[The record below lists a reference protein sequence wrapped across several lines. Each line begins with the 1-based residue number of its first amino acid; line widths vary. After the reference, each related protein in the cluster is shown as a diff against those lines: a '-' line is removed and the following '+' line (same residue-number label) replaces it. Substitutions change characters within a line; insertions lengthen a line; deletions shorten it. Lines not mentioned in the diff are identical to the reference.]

1 MSSAPRIGGGGPPG
15 ASGVTSHTTAPRSGR
30 NSRSVRM
37 GYGSRM
43 QDGNPRRPSP
53 SDRWETLRG
62 ALSCLQVRPMF
73 QRTRT
78 LGGPVR
84 RQTNPQWRAPTVGCR
99 RADRV
104 RRRDLFELF
113 GGAVALWPLAGI
125 AQPQKV
131 PTIGVLVVG
140 SPGSEQFWRL
150 FREVMQELGYDEGQS
165 IRYEFRSDQ
174 GQVDRL
180 TELAA
185 ELAPRPMSDTGRVPG
200 GSAHPM
206 NG

>member
-1 MSSAPRIGGGGPPG
+1 
-15 ASGVTSHTTAPRSGR
+15 
-30 NSRSVRM
+30 
-37 GYGSRM
+37 
-43 QDGNPRRPSP
+43 
-53 SDRWETLRG
+53 
-62 ALSCLQVRPMF
+62 
-73 QRTRT
+73 
-78 LGGPVR
+78 
-84 RQTNPQWRAPTVGCR
+84 
-99 RADRV
+99 V